1 MEKKN
6 IEKTVGKFLLSLGTG
21 GFITLYALN
30 LCKIKLIPVSE
41 KIWKIISDGD
51 IPDIN
56 MDTLEPVIL
65 WVSLFALLMAPL
77 VSQLDRKMR
86 IELFFPLFAV
96 FINISGIYIILISG
110 EIPVFYVVCLW
121 IAATYIAWTCI
132 EKIRAIY
139 CWVKKKV

>member
-6 IEKTVGKFLLSLGTG
+6 IEKAVGKFLLSLGTG
-21 GFITLYALN
+21 GFITLYVLN
-30 LCKIKLIPVSE
+30 LCKIKLLPVSE

-56 MDTLEPVIL
+56 MDTLEPVIV

-86 IELFFPLFAV
+86 IELFFLLLAV
-96 FINISGIYIILISG
+96 FINISGIYIVLISG
-110 EIPVFYVVCLW
+110 EIPAFYVLCLW
-121 IAATYIAWTCI
+121 ITATYTTWICI
-132 EKIRAIY
+132 EKIKVIY
-139 CWVKKKV
+139 CWVKRKV